1 MNQTSLDN
9 PGGAADDGH
18 IARIVRLETQMD
30 NVTSALLSLQRAQE
44 AQHQAMMAE
53 FASLR
58 DRIDDV
64 RKETMARIDQSAAA
78 TAERFERLLATT
90 AQQTERSIDR
100 QDQRIEHQNNRFD
113 QLSNRID
120 HLSNRIDRLVFW
132 MAGLMITNVVTV
144 VGLLLRVAGA
154 I

>member
-64 RKETMARIDQSAAA
+64 RKETMARIDQSAA
-78 TAERFERLLATT
+78 TTTERFERV
-90 AQQTERSIDR
+90 TERQDRRIDHLE
-100 QDQRIEHQNNRFD
+100 Q
-113 QLSNRID
+113 RID

-144 VGLLLRVAGA
+144 VGLILRVAGT